1 MGVTNFLVRASKFSL
16 ALAPPGSTTS
26 PAIPAWGGRRWVPA
40 SPGSRCQA
48 QPSSAMKFLLKRP
61 SNGRIE
67 MITHTVIFRL
77 NRPATTGQRKQFL
90 EALEDFGRAAPH
102 ATGPALVHADLQM
115 RPEGRSVSEFLME
128 VRFADPDA
136 FKNYLNDPKHQ
147 RLVTDVLVP
156 QCESWLSVQ
165 AETN

>member
-1 MGVTNFLVRASKFSL
+1 
-16 ALAPPGSTTS
+16 
-26 PAIPAWGGRRWVPA
+26 
-40 SPGSRCQA
+40 
-48 QPSSAMKFLLKRP
+48 
-61 SNGRIE
+61 